1 MFTLVLALAA
11 GACGERRGSPAE
23 PDEPDFDWDTT
34 AAEPAEEGRPPCE
47 SRRRGEDKRRAKS
60 GRRTR
65 VTGVI
70 DGDAVDTAKLGRVRL
85 IGADTP
91 EAGEC
96 HDDAA
101 TRFTRDRIGG
111 KVVRYELGEERTDRY
126 GRTLAYL
133 WRGGRMH
140 NLDLVREGN
149 AKVLTIPPN
158 DRYAD
163 RFEAAE
169 RTARRGDEGR
179 WGACENGTGIEERP
193 RRRPR
198 GGTGSLPP
206 PPPDL
211 DCSDLSGPVTMV
223 EAPTPAKRSRKTSS
237 LALTSPPSEPRP
249 CISLNTLSGGAH
261 SCSISPPIPSGLS
274 SLWSR
279 PATYPS
285 SEIAMLNLSLLTVSS
300 SVSFPF

>member
-1 MFTLVLALAA
+1 MGKLTKPVLGDRKRPVLGSDDRWPRALAGTARRRSRLFVLVFTLVLALAA
-11 GACGERRGSPAE
+11 GACGEGGGPPVE
-23 PDEPDFDWDTT
+23 PDEAEFEWDTT
-34 AAEPAEEGRPPCE
+34 PAEPAEEERPSRE
-47 SRRRGEDKRRAKS
+47 SRRRGGDKRRPKS

-65 VTGVI
+65 VTDVI
-70 DGDAVDTAKLGRVRL
+70 DGDTVDTAKLGRVRL

-101 TRFTRDRIGG
+101 TRFTRDRLSGT
-111 KVVRYELGEERTDRY
+111 VVRYELGEERTDRY

-140 NLDLVREGN
+140 NLDLVREGY
-149 AKVLTIPPN
+149 AEVLTIPPN

-169 RTARRGDEGR
+169 RTARRGDKGR
-179 WGACENGTGIEERP
+179 WGACENGGRRPPEVEKRP

-198 GGTGSLPP
+198 GGAGSLPP

-211 DCSDLSGPVTMV
+211 ACSDLSGPVTV
-223 EAPTPAKRSRKTSS
+223 GSNDPHRLDAD
-237 LALTSPPSEPRP
+237 
-249 CISLNTLSGGAH
+249 GDGAG
-261 SCSISPPIPSGLS
+261 C
-274 SLWSR
+274 
-279 PATYPS
+279 
-285 SEIAMLNLSLLTVSS
+285 E
-300 SVSFPF
+300 